1 MDRKHFLRLLA
12 LGGLV
17 PMLGP
22 SLSGC
27 KKDGPLNEY
36 SGTVTIIGAGA
47 AGLYAGWLLKQAGA
61 TVKILEATDRIG
73 GRIKELIGFADFPI
87 ELGAEEIHGHRSVWY
102 DIVKDTNAE
111 FIKDNDQNDY
121 VIIDGVARPW
131 DDLVGD
137 AEFDKLIR
145 LVEDM
150 GNYSG
155 GDIPL
160 TDYLAQEGIATN
172 LLPLANALLGNE
184 YGTSNNHL
192 SAKEVKIAD
201 NAWSAGNQNDLVK
214 NRSFKSILD
223 EKFAD
228 ILPNVQL
235 NTHIFRVDSSGSQ
248 VVCTDSNGI
257 EYQSDKVI
265 VTVPLGVL
273 KAGLIEF
280 LPELPFNKLQAIDR
294 LGMGPGMKVILKFNQ
309 GFWPAGTGSIYGG
322 GLVPEFWATGGG
334 GRSANDNL
342 LTAFVHGDN
351 ALTLSDMGA
360 GLVPAICAEL
370 DQVYGN
376 AVASSTLVSSHVEDW
391 YANPYCQGTYSF
403 PTVGS
408 GNARKSL
415 ASSIDGKLFFAGEAT
430 HTEGHFA
437 TVHGA
442 IETGYRAADE
452 VVNS

>member
-111 FIKDNDQNDY
+111 FIKDNDQNDS

-145 LVEDM
+145 LVEEM

-155 GDIPL
+155 GDIPF

-228 ILPNVQL
+228 ILSNVQL
-235 NTHIFRVDSSGSQ
+235 NTHIFRIDSSGSQ

-294 LGMGPGMKVILKFNQ
+294 LGMGPGMKVILQFNQ

-334 GRSANDNL
+334 
-342 LTAFVHGDN
+342 
-351 ALTLSDMGA
+351 
-360 GLVPAICAEL
+360 
-370 DQVYGN
+370 
-376 AVASSTLVSSHVEDW
+376 
-391 YANPYCQGTYSF
+391 
-403 PTVGS
+403 
-408 GNARKSL
+408 
-415 ASSIDGKLFFAGEAT
+415 
-430 HTEGHFA
+430 
-437 TVHGA
+437 
-442 IETGYRAADE
+442 
-452 VVNS
+452 